1 MKGFIKKLINS
12 KSESSS
18 KRASALYTVVV
29 LMTPI
34 TFMYTDKDNLVLVL
48 ATFTGFVLTLF
59 GIAVHQDVR
68 NNRIDNEQE

>member
-1 MKGFIKKLINS
+1 
-12 KSESSS
+12 
-18 KRASALYTVVV
+18 VV